1 MPFSVQRWLQ
11 IVLRYCTALQAG
23 RAYLVKQH
31 VSFACMPPSAPAQ
44 MINLIQLRVAG
55 LRLNP
60 IMLWCFVAIE
70 TSPPPPPPFFSL
82 GFLFYLQERD
92 EKSCVSFIYAAM

>member
-70 TSPPPPPPFFSL
+70 TSPPPPPSI
-82 GFLFYLQERD
+82 FLPGLLILSTR
-92 EKSCVSFIYAAM
+92 A